1 MKKSIVVGI
10 ILLFLL
16 SSIIPMV
23 SSNESNEDNVIY
35 VDDGTADYNRIHC
48 KIENGSLSGYVNDSF
63 FNPVKGAVI
72 SIKCGD
78 LHIQNTSDSTG
89 FYYIDNVPIVDCYWN
104 VSASKKGYEPFWV
117 EMSIDINS
125 TYDFVLTLLGKTLY
139 VGGSGAGNYTTIQ
152 SAIDDANS
160 GDTVFVYSGTYYEN
174 VIVNKSIILV
184 GEDRNSTIIDGSM
197 NKNKDVIYVTTSH
210 VDIEKFTIKNGR
222 YGILIDGDY
231 GVVDN
236 VNIVENI
243 IIDNIQYGVFFF
255 RSGYNNVLNNVISN
269 NRYGIIAYEFCSNI
283 IFGNIISSSSEAGIY
298 LTSAVNAGYC
308 INNTISYNT
317 LQKNGGGIILF
328 TSNNNKIN
336 YNNFYGN
343 SIDAR
348 FIWSNSNNWNYN
360 YWNRIRFLP
369 KPILGFTGKNNLV
382 IPLINFDWH
391 PAQEP
396 YDISMGV

>member
-1 MKKSIVVGI
+1 MCQSIALLGDTLLKNGLTVTVVVLFLSICVIPDVVSNATNKGI
-10 ILLFLL
+10 I
-16 SSIIPMV
+16 
-23 SSNESNEDNVIY
+23 Y
-35 VDDGTADYNRIHC
+35 VDDDGTADYTRIQDA
-48 KIENGSLSGYVNDSF
+48 IENASG
-63 FNPVKGAVI
+63 
-72 SIKCGD
+72 
-78 LHIQNTSDSTG
+78 
-89 FYYIDNVPIVDCYWN
+89 
-104 VSASKKGYEPFWV
+104 
-117 EMSIDINS
+117 
-125 TYDFVLTLLGKTLY
+125 
-139 VGGSGAGNYTTIQ
+139 
-152 SAIDDANS
+152 
-160 GDTVFVYSGTYYEN
+160 GDTIFVYSGIYYEN
-174 VIVNKSIILV
+174 VIVDKSICLL
-184 GEDRNSTIIDGSM
+184 GENKNSTIIDGSM
-197 NKNKDVIYVTTSH
+197 NKDNDVIYVTTSH

-222 YGILIDGDY
+222 YGILINGDY

-308 INNTISYNT
+308 INNTISNNT

-336 YNNFYGN
+336 YNNFNGN

-382 IPLINFDWH
+382 IPLIIFDWY
-391 PAQEP
+391 PAKEP
-396 YDISMGV
+396 YDIPIPELWHGLY